1 MCPWLRCR
9 LSRIVRAGWKA
20 PERSL
25 YSDTFSPGTPK
36 AVVHGHFLN
45 AQPAPAVRI
54 MTESFTVALK
64 REIIVQCVISEL
76 SRGFCHLF

>member
-1 MCPWLRCR
+1 MSGGLRCR
-9 LSRIVRAGWKA
+9 LSRIVRTGWKA

-25 YSDTFSPGTPK
+25 YSDTFTPGTPK

-64 REIIVQCVISEL
+64 REIIV
-76 SRGFCHLF
+76 

>member
-1 MCPWLRCR
+1 MECPWLRCR
-9 LSRIVRAGWKA
+9 LSRIVRAGLKA

-25 YSDTFSPGTPK
+25 CSDTFHPGTPK

-64 REIIVQCVISEL
+64 REIIV
-76 SRGFCHLF
+76 